1 MAVEGSFIC
10 YADHMQAIN
19 SLKNVD
25 STALLQFLH
34 PILNM
39 LLHLIGSG
47 GETLQVL
54 QFILSGGFPLIVLSI
69 LFTRTWLHCLVPLF
83 GRRIIECLWL
93 LTMYYCFIYCAIH
106 FLSGCSLQSY
116 GQYLNQVCF
125 LPTFNRA
132 FCPYTVKKYFSH
144 PVCKKNYINHSVKF
158 TVSQPLIVNC

>member
-54 QFILSGGFPLIVLSI
+54 QFILSGGFPLIALSI

-83 GRRIIECLWL
+83 GRRIIDVFGYL
-93 LTMYYCFIYCAIH
+93 LCTIVLFIVPSTFFQVAAFRAMVNILTRCA
-106 FLSGCSLQSY
+106 SY
-116 GQYLNQVCF
+116 Q
-125 LPTFNRA
+125 
-132 FCPYTVKKYFSH
+132 
-144 PVCKKNYINHSVKF
+144 HSIGLF
-158 TVSQPLIVNC
+158 AHTL